1 MEQGASL
8 ATQDKDTP
16 KEVVSGLKKGFE
28 VMKRWV
34 GDAKQPMV
42 Q

>member
-8 ATQDKDTP
+8 PLQDEDTP
-16 KEVVSGLKKGFE
+16 KEVTRGLKKGLE
-28 VMKRWV
+28 VMKRWI